1 MGKGI
6 GIQYLGRMTLFL
18 KLNIINV
25 TNEVLYVN
33 LLLKPAFYLE
43 RYFCYYGD
51 YYIKL
56 STGRKLRFQGGGG
69 CRISLGGV
77 PHIITPPTLSC
88 SVACAGASE
97 GQ

>member
-25 TNEVLYVN
+25 TNEVLYIN

-56 STGRKLRFQGGGG
+56 STGRKLRFQGGGAAYHW
-69 CRISLGGV
+69 GGV
-77 PHIITPPTLSC
+77 PHIITRSRC
-88 SVACAGASE
+88 RR
-97 GQ
+97 